1 MYELTVEQCSKLEEA
16 LTQIDSLQL
25 TGLNNFTLAANAGVR
40 LQYLL
45 QELKKQEIVVDNKI
59 QPPKREVK

>member
-1 MYELTVEQCSKLEEA
+1 MYEMSDELYSKLEESLA
-16 LTQIDSLQL
+16 QIDVLSL

-40 LQYLL
+40 LQYIL

-59 QPPKREVK
+59 TKKGG

>member
-1 MYELTVEQCSKLEEA
+1 MSDELYSKLEESLA
-16 LTQIDSLQL
+16 QIDVLSL

-40 LQYLL
+40 LQYIL

-59 QPPKREVK
+59 TKKGG